1 MTWQPV
7 AVLYPDAELVATGL
21 LREGLAAQGE
31 TDVWVGR
38 KLPGSRPRRA
48 VQIVRDGG
56 SSSEM
61 RDRARLRVLVWDSSD
76 EAATNLA
83 LLVLA
88 LVMEWQG
95 RGGVLRVVHESGPVE
110 IPDAAP
116 KRYLLIEVH
125 FRGDA
130 L

>member
-21 LREGLAAQGE
+21 LREDLAAQGD

-38 KLPGSRPRRA
+38 KLPSSRPRRA

-76 EAATNLA
+76 EAATDLA
-83 LLVLA
+83 RLVLA
-88 LVMEWQG
+88 LVMDRHAEEEDEEW
-95 RGGVLRVVHESGPVE
+95 R
-110 IPDAAP
+110 
-116 KRYLLIEVH
+116 
-125 FRGDA
+125 
-130 L
+130 

>member
-21 LREGLAAQGE
+21 LREDLAAQGD

-38 KLPGSRPRRA
+38 KLPSSRPRRA

-88 LVMEWQG
+88 LVMEWPG

>member
-21 LREGLAAQGE
+21 LREDLAAQGD

-38 KLPGSRPRRA
+38 KLPPSRPRRA

-76 EAATNLA
+76 EAATDLA
-83 LLVLA
+83 RLVLA
-88 LVMEWQG
+88 LVMEWPG
-95 RGGVLRVVHESGPVE
+95 SRGVLRVVHESGPVE

>member
-21 LREGLAAQGE
+21 LREDLAAQGD

-38 KLPGSRPRRA
+38 KLPSSRPRRA

-76 EAATNLA
+76 EAATDLA
-83 LLVLA
+83 RLVLA
-88 LVMEWQG
+88 LVMEWPG